1 MVVAA
6 GAREDHELIASSG
19 VNREAKR
26 ILKQA
31 SDCGPLMEEMGA
43 HLDEDESIELAA
55 QLDRFF
61 AGPQKASTIERI
73 KNGGRLSRR
82 PFPSE
87 AQRERMRRAMR
98 RVCC

>member
-43 HLDEDESIELAA
+43 HLDEDESIEPAA

-61 AGPQKASTIERI
+61 ADPQKPRPL
-73 KNGGRLSRR
+73 NGSKMAGDCHAA
-82 PFPSE
+82 PSLRKHSE
-87 AQRERMRRAMR
+87 S
-98 RVCC
+98 V

>member
-6 GAREDHELIASSG
+6 AAREDHELIATSG

-26 ILKQA
+26 ILEQA

-43 HLDEDESIELAA
+43 HLDEDESIELRLNWIGFLPA
-55 QLDRFF
+55 R
-61 AGPQKASTIERI
+61 KASAIERI

-82 PFPSE
+82 PPSLRKYSE
-87 AQRERMRRAMR
+87 S
-98 RVCC
+98 V